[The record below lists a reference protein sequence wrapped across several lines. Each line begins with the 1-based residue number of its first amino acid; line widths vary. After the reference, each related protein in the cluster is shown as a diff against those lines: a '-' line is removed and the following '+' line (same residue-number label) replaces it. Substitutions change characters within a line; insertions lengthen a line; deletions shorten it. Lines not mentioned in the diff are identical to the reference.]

1 MCYIRRGDTPC
12 QYKDVMTDPVSNTA
26 EIRASG
32 LSGRT
37 DVGDAAL
44 AERGHEVIT

>member
-1 MCYIRRGDTPC
+1 MLHSSGHTPS
-12 QYKDVMTDPVSNTA
+12 QYKDVMTDTVPNTA

-44 AERGHEVIT
+44 GERGHEVIT